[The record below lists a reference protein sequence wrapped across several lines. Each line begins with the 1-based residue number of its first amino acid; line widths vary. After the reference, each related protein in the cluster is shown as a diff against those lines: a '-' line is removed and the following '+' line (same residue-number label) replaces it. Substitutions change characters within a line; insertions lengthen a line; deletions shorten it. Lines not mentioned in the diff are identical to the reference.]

1 MHFILQFT
9 NEIIRKISQKKLSQI
24 LTLIHTGEGNAWLGE
39 ILSIL
44 GTGVVVFVGYIYIRL
59 NRKS

>member
-1 MHFILQFT
+1 M

-24 LTLIHTGEGNAWLGE
+24 LTLIQTGEGNAWLGK
-39 ILSIL
+39 ILSVL